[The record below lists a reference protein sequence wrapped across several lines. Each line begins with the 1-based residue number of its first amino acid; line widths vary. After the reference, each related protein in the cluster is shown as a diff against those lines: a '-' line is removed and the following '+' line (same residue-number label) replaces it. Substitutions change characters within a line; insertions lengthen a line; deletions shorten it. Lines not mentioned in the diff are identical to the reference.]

1 MLQKRLGRQA
11 HTIHNSVND
20 GSQVNQKNALRKPAN
35 LPIHPAAESAIGF
48 RQLDMKKC

>member
-1 MLQKRLGRQA
+1 MQKRIDQQA
-11 HTIHNSVND
+11 LTLHLRACN

-35 LPIHPAAESAIGF
+35 LQIRPAPESAIGF